1 MKKLNFLHKKAEQ
14 TRDFEKKMNISNMAK
29 KKPKQLSSEDFE
41 SLDFN
46 HSQSMWNNFL
56 KAILKMGGG
65 RLSPHVQTS

>member
-46 HSQSMWNNFL
+46 HSQSM
-56 KAILKMGGG
+56 
-65 RLSPHVQTS
+65 